1 MFAKIIDKNTKEC
14 EVGLGTDVEF
24 YRSLGMEEM
33 EVEEAYN
40 HKWYVKGYAPKKPEP
55 TLEEQVAKLEQDYGM
70 TRWQREG
77 ILAEGSLYSDFTK
90 AKAKEIEDLA
100 AELRTAEKSS
110 VTGKESLQVEEVVIS
125 EKENTTW
132 DL

>member
-14 EVGLGTDVEF
+14 EVGLGTDVNF

-40 HKWYVKGYAPKKPEP
+40 HKWYVKGYAPAKPEP
-55 TLEEQVAKLEQDYGM
+55 TLEEQVYALESQYQM

-77 ILAEGSLYSDFTK
+77 ILAEGSLYSDYTK
-90 AKAKEIEDLA
+90 AKAQEIEDLA
-100 AELRTAEKSS
+100 SELR
-110 VTGKESLQVEEVVIS
+110 GKELSGATLE
-125 EKENTTW
+125 
-132 DL
+132 